1 LSSPVFAADLAQFAG
16 APFTDDAVAIAVAD
30 VQAACRWHIA
40 PQVSETV
47 VVDTPEQFD
56 CNTVGPRLLQLPTLN
71 LVSVTAVRDV
81 TDPANP
87 VAVTDYLT
95 AQTRDFKA
103 GLLARGCGYW
113 SLGSVYEVD
122 MVHGYVTWP
131 PDLLAAVAE
140 AAQDQKINRASGTVR
155 VGAVSMTPG
164 VVSDTSPRVLNRYRL
179 TLVP

>member
-1 LSSPVFAADLAQFAG
+1 VFAADLAQFAG
-16 APFTDDAVAIAVAD
+16 APFTDDAIAVAVAE

-40 PQVSETV
+40 PQVTETV

-56 CNTVGPRLLQLPTLN
+56 RNTVGARLLQLPTLN
-71 LVSVTAVRDV
+71 LISVTGVRDV
-81 TDPANP
+81 TDPDNP
-87 VAVTDYLT
+87 VDVTDYLT

-103 GLLARGCGYW
+103 GLLARSCGYW

-122 MVHGYVTWP
+122 MVHGYDTWP
-131 PDLLAAVAE
+131 RDLLAAVAE
-140 AAQDQKINRASGTVR
+140 AAQDQKVNRANGTVR

-164 VVSDTSPRVLNRYRL
+164 VASDASPKILNRYRL